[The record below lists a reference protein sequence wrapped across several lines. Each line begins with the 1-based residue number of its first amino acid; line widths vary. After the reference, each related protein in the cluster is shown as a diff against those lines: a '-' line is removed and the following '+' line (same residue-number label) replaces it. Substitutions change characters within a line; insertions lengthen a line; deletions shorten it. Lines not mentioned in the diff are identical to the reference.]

1 MNILIVEDEIA
12 LADAIQELLTK
23 EKYIVDVVYDGQTG
37 YDYATSFNYD
47 AIILDVM
54 LPKMNGFE
62 VLSKLRDEKVETP
75 ILMLTALSQTDDKI
89 KGLDF
94 GADDYMTK
102 PFDTKELL
110 ARLRSVTRR
119 KGEVVIDTLDYGD
132 ISLNLDEGVLTG
144 PKSSM
149 ALRYKEFKIM
159 NFLLSRPKMVATKDD
174 IIVNIWGV
182 ESDIEEN
189 NVEVYISFLR
199 KKLAFLKSKVTIQ
212 TIRKVGYK
220 LDYKGK

>member
-1 MNILIVEDEIA
+1 
-12 LADAIQELLTK
+12 
-23 EKYIVDVVYDGQTG
+23 
-37 YDYATSFNYD
+37 
-47 AIILDVM
+47 
-54 LPKMNGFE
+54 
-62 VLSKLRDEKVETP
+62 
-75 ILMLTALSQTDDKI
+75 
-89 KGLDF
+89 
-94 GADDYMTK
+94 
-102 PFDTKELL
+102 
-110 ARLRSVTRR
+110 
-119 KGEVVIDTLDYGD
+119 
-132 ISLNLDEGVLTG
+132 
-144 PKSSM
+144 M